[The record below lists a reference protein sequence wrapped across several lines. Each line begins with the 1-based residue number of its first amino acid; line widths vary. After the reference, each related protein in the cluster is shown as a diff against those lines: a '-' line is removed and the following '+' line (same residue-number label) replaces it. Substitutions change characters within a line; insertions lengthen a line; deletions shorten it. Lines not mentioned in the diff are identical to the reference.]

1 MAIIIIIIHHHH
13 HPAIINILWGRGAYK
28 ICFEKPTIHRW
39 LFSGGLLCTILS
51 STIWDYYS
59 PRTPLG
65 QFHQQSCYSA
75 TVVITKIWPFCHYCK
90 GNWKGLLL
98 WTEDIKTKRINT
110 ETVFLMHW
118 RLLVHSWTAHFIMK
132 MAKMSLQTWC
142 DRLWTLKNGRN
153 HIVTSMYSPLYH
165 TFSIVWIE
173 LFPIRQWRLSF

>member
-1 MAIIIIIIHHHH
+1 M
-13 HPAIINILWGRGAYK
+13 PALQPLLPSSSSLSSSSSSPSSSSHYQYFLREGSIQD
-28 ICFEKPTIHRW
+28 FEKPTIHRW

-59 PRTPLG
+59 PRTPLD

-75 TVVITKIWPFCHYCK
+75 TVVITKISPFCHYCK

-98 WTEDIKTKRINT
+98 WTEDIKTKGINT

-153 HIVTSMYSPLYH
+153 HIVKSMYSPLYH
-165 TFSIVWIE
+165 TFPGRI
-173 LFPIRQWRLSF
+173 